1 MNGYETVQSS
11 TTTEEI
17 KRSRFITEVRR
28 VKGEEELFA
37 ELGAIRKMYS
47 DATHVC
53 YAAVFDKSGLAA
65 RFSDDGEPSGTAG
78 QPILEAIKQS
88 GLKETLVAVVRY
100 FGGIKLGAGGLTR
113 AYAGAATNGLKN
125 SGRVTCTLC
134 DEYRVRT
141 SFATAK
147 KISGALEKKR
157 YVTVKTDYDSAVT
170 ITLRAEKGRDAE
182 AEISALSLGTAAV
195 EKLGTVYDER
205 PVVTM
210 DRT

>member
-1 MNGYETVQSS
+1 MNGYETIVNS

-28 VKGEEELFA
+28 VRSEEDMFA
-37 ELGAIRKMYS
+37 ELRAIRKQYS

-53 YAAVFDKSGLAA
+53 YAAVFDKLGLAA

-113 AYAGAATNGLKN
+113 AYAGAATNGLRN

-147 KISGALEKKR
+147 KIAGALEKKG
-157 YVTVKTDYDSAVT
+157 YFTVKTDYDSEVT
-170 ITLRAEKGRDAE
+170 ITVRVEAGRDAE
-182 AEISALSLGTAAV
+182 AEISALALGNARIV
-195 EKLGTVYDER
+195 KIGTVYDER
-205 PVVTM
+205 Q
-210 DRT
+210 

>member
-1 MNGYETVQSS
+1 M
-11 TTTEEI
+11 
-17 KRSRFITEVRR
+17 
-28 VKGEEELFA
+28 KGEEELFA
-37 ELGAIRKMYS
+37 ELGAIRKKYS

-147 KISGALEKKR
+147 KISGALEKKG

-170 ITLRAEKGRDAE
+170 ITLCAEKGRDAE

-205 PVVTM
+205 PVVTT